1 MAVLACGVGESE
13 RRDSLFAKTR
23 LRVCVRATP
32 RNKAGVVVFVCW
44 RPAEALFHVPVVV
57 RPQGRSEFH
66 LPIAGGGAGRA
77 REGADGFEC
86 ANSPSTGYFDF
97 VRPWR
102 FTAWRLTFALFN
114 AGYKIGKC
122 VHVHILQPHQP
133 LLGCGH
139 GLSPTEIWRWTSA
152 SCRARWRTSPR
163 RQASLSGGQSRC
175 SLYWLA

>member
-1 MAVLACGVGESE
+1 MRDWSSDLCSSALCARSISPGLAVSLMAVLACGVGESE

-77 REGADGFEC
+77 REGADGLDRKSTRL
-86 ANSPSTGYFDF
+86 NSS
-97 VRPWR
+97 
-102 FTAWRLTFALFN
+102 
-114 AGYKIGKC
+114 
-122 VHVHILQPHQP
+122 H
-133 LLGCGH
+133 
-139 GLSPTEIWRWTSA
+139 
-152 SCRARWRTSPR
+152 
-163 RQASLSGGQSRC
+163 
-175 SLYWLA
+175 